1 VQKWVEN
8 RSFSFF
14 KGIIILYLYCNPLL
28 IPNMKKFTLVACSS
42 LFLYAVTTAQN
53 VFTYLADFKEVAF
66 YGFAD
71 SAGNTKTPGRYN
83 LIMRPA
89 EGLCRV
95 WAGQKSSS
103 DYASI
108 RYGFCL
114 PDGTEII
121 APQFTKAED
130 FSEGLALVATG
141 DAFSG
146 GYKYGYVNPKGVV
159 QIATQYKYAKPFS
172 QGLAAVA
179 TADKEWKF
187 IDKTGAVK
195 IAGPFLDADAFSEGL
210 AGVSVPHDLGS
221 GVTSFRKGYIDQT
234 GKMVIAPAYNYVMP
248 FKNGRAVATVS
259 ESTPQ
264 GYKSYY
270 VLIDKTG
277 KRLTTQEFVSIYHI
291 ASEGLYP
298 VKISGSSGLNSD
310 KDVWG
315 VVDEKGVLQAGR
327 FKSQPYFTE
336 GLTPFSQDGL
346 SGYMDKAGNVVIKN
360 TYKNALSFSEGLA
373 AVLTENGLWGFI
385 NKKGE
390 MVIKPAYISAGR
402 FSEGVAV
409 VSTGKS
415 AFDKDK
421 LSGVIDKTGKV
432 VIPFDKISIGD
443 FKNGK
448 AMAESNFISYYL
460 YKNGKNSLSC
470 DAPTLANARY
480 AFSALAR
487 NDVQGALKMFQDLNG
502 KNCPMSDYWLGFMLL
517 QVPAPMKDTVK
528 GAQLLEQA
536 AKNGY
541 PEAMYSTGFMYLN
554 GMGVK
559 KDEALAKQWLAKA
572 GKAGVPTAYTLLGTA
587 EEKTN
592 AKQAATLYQQAA
604 DLGEPVAM
612 YNLALMYRDGRGV
625 DKNDYNYST
634 WLARSAQKNY
644 QPAKQLMNA
653 KAAGK

>member
-1 VQKWVEN
+1 
-8 RSFSFF
+8 
-14 KGIIILYLYCNPLL
+14 
-28 IPNMKKFTLVACSS
+28 MKKFIVAACSS
-42 LFLYAVTTAQN
+42 LFLYSAASAQN

-71 SAGNTKTPGRYN
+71 SAGNTKTAGRYN

-89 EGLCRV
+89 EGICRV

-114 PDGTEII
+114 PNGTEII
-121 APQFTKAED
+121 TPQFTKAED
-130 FSEGLALVATG
+130 FSDGMAVVATG
-141 DAFSG
+141 DAYSG
-146 GYKYGYVNPKGVV
+146 GQKYGYVNNKGVV
-159 QIATQYKYAKPFS
+159 QITTQYKDARSFS
-172 QGLAAVA
+172 QGLAAVS
-179 TADKEWKF
+179 TGDKQWQY
-187 IDKTGAVK
+187 IDKTGTVK
-195 IAGPFLDADAFSEGL
+195 IAGPFLEADVFSEGL
-210 AGVSVPHDLGS
+210 AGVSMPHDLGS
-221 GVTSFRKGYIDQT
+221 GVMSFRKGYIDQT

-248 FKNGRAVATVS
+248 FKNGRAVVTVS
-259 ESTPQ
+259 ESTPA

-291 ASEGLYP
+291 PSEGLYP

-315 VVDEKGVLQAGR
+315 VIDEKGVLQSAR
-327 FKSQPYFTE
+327 FKSQPYFSE
-336 GLTPFSQDGL
+336 GLTTFSQDGL
-346 SGYMDKAGNVVIKN
+346 TGYMDKSGTVVIKN
-360 TYKNALSFSEGLA
+360 TYKNAMAFNEGMA
-373 AVLTENGLWGFI
+373 AVLTENGQWGFI

-409 VSTGKS
+409 VSTGKT
-415 AFDKDK
+415 AYDKDK
-421 LSGVIDKTGKV
+421 QSGAIDKTGKV

-448 AMAESNFISYYL
+448 AIAESNYISYYI

-470 DAPTLANARY
+470 DVNTLANGRY
-480 AFSALAR
+480 AFSALAK
-487 NDVQGALKMFQDLNG
+487 NDVQSALTMFKKEEG
-502 KNCPMSDYWLGFMLL
+502 KNCPMNDYWLGFMLL
-517 QVPAPMKDTVK
+517 QVQPPLKDTVK
-528 GAQLLEQA
+528 GVQLLEQA

-541 PEAMYSTGFMYLN
+541 PEAMYSTGFIYLN

-559 KDEALAKQWLAKA
+559 KDEAVAKQWLAKA
-572 GKAGVPTAYTLLGTA
+572 CKAGVPTAYTLLGTV

-592 AKQAATLYQQAA
+592 AKQAVTYYQQAA

-625 DKNDYNYST
+625 DKSDYYYGT
-634 WLARSAQKNY
+634 WLSRSAQKNY
-644 QPAKQLMNA
+644 QPARQLMSS
-653 KAAGK
+653 KTQGK